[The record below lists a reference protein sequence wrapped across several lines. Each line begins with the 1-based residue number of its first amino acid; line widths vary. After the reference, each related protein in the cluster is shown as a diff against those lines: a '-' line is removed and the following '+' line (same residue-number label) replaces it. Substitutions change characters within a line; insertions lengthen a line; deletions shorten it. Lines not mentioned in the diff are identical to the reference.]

1 MAQQGPLEGLTSHLH
16 LERVFHLTSP
26 VLVLHGLA
34 WRPEHFNCLR
44 QLGHR
49 QDIRSSITFTALNL
63 ITSRSPFPSH
73 QMFFCVEPFS
83 QPRAQVPPFRHDPS
97 WNLPSNSEHG
107 RGTLPTLH
115 PPLPPMWTF
124 FQPPIRRSA
133 ITRHMAFVQD
143 VCCVLNNPRK
153 FRFGTEMELPT
164 RLE

>member
-1 MAQQGPLEGLTSHLH
+1 MALQGPLEGLTSHLH

-34 WRPEHFNCLR
+34 WRPEHLNCLH

-63 ITSRSPFPSH
+63 ITSRSPFRATSCSSVWNRFPNHVPKCHLSAVTPPGTFPATRNMAEAPS
-73 QMFFCVEPFS
+73 P
-83 QPRAQVPPFRHDPS
+83 
-97 WNLPSNSEHG
+97 
-107 RGTLPTLH
+107 LH
-115 PPLPPMWTF
+115 PPLHPMWAL
-124 FQPPIRRSA
+124 FQPHIRRFA
-133 ITRHMAFVQD
+133 ITRRMAFVQD